1 MLVEMLTNYTP
12 SLLSFLRILTLG
24 SFSSSNPSSAV
35 TNRSAAMCNQH
46 TQIAMQGYLPQI
58 ALWAHSN
65 TCSWSGQMLAIGED
79 HHQSHSTLM
88 IHSLTANQRGFKL
101 RLQHAIGRVCIV
113 STYFFY
119 YLVVHIHAYVH
130 KITISSSYT

>member
-46 TQIAMQGYLPQI
+46 TQIAMQGYLSQMV
-58 ALWAHSN
+58 LWAHSN
-65 TCSWSGQMLAIGED
+65 SWSGQMLAIGED

-88 IHSLTANQRGFKL
+88 IHTHSQLIKEGLN
-101 RLQHAIGRVCIV
+101 
-113 STYFFY
+113 
-119 YLVVHIHAYVH
+119 
-130 KITISSSYT
+130 